1 MTEYQQKRLVNK
13 KTAFLRAFIASAN
26 LSVAAAAVG
35 MDRSRH
41 YQWLEEDPDYAK
53 QFRQAR
59 IEAGQTLEDSAVE
72 RALKG
77 VYEPIVYQGQF
88 QFAHRDVKLYTL
100 ADGREVREDELPA
113 DKSAFEIREELT
125 RTISEPYGPP
135 LGIYR
140 RSEGLHARLLKAFIP
155 ERYSDRVEERK
166 DASAGSGGAGGEF
179 VVKFVAPNDA
189 KSL

>member
-1 MTEYQQKRLVNK
+1 
-13 KTAFLRAFIASAN
+13 
-26 LSVAAAAVG
+26 

-88 QFAHRDVKLYTL
+88 Q
-100 ADGREVREDELPA
+100 LPA

-155 ERYSDRVEERK
+155 ERYSDRFEERK